1 MGNDADDGEKAP
13 LAILCWVRS
22 RLVDPSSAKKERRVF
37 FEDRTIVSIDDG
49 PSCTFKGLKHQYSY
63 PAPPHR
69 VRVLWSRDAQCLSC
83 VERCEEMSQAQFESA
98 FRSAEDEKASPKSL
112 GFVGGEVIVLQAMT
126 SDEALEPSLDIV
138 AGLARTASSRWRGGA
153 AAGGADVGGGA
164 DGRTPRRSGSAM
176 PAHTQPSA
184 AELAEEAER
193 RRVLQEQLILEEAA
207 EKERSERRRVKKRQK
222 AAKLKGRRK
231 SATGAAARREE
242 EEVEEEEEEEAVTA
256 PAAAP
261 AVEVR
266 AEARDAHTAPMAR
279 PVERAQ
285 GSKSNSDSNSD
296 SPSPAGS
303 DDEGV
308 RLLALSAKA
317 QAVAAKQTAGRG
329 TGKAARTGA
338 TSRAA
343 DSVPPA
349 PPRAAGGAR
358 GAGGGSEQ
366 VGGSWVQMGPARGSG
381 DAARERELLRE
392 RARADERT
400 HDGRERVRAAAL
412 PQAPLS
418 LNAQQQSAAQHAA
431 AAAQMPAPPQPP
443 RHERAAAGGGGSAVR
458 PPPAPPQQS
467 PLVGTP
473 ALPLR
478 WAGSPRTQAQQ
489 RGATIPTLSML
500 AGATPLAPAAPAAAK
515 PDAQVSARRVAA
527 PHGPVGGSS
536 GCAHG
541 VGAPTAVTAASSA
554 ASLFDFDHAKQ
565 GEAQSGASSWH
576 AWPPARV
583 CGAAGA
589 ELDVD
594 RGALMRRV
602 RKLEDELSRLRT
614 LALADRADAEQRALD
629 ARHEH
634 QREVGALKEQLA
646 TALRWATAAVGPH
659 ALGTGCAQI
668 GSGLHQPVAPSALPP
683 PLFRSGGAAFSLSDF
698 HDALPPAQMHRA
710 QPPTAVAAEL
720 SSAPLGM
727 PSWATPW
734 HSMNGR

>member
-1 MGNDADDGEKAP
+1 
-13 LAILCWVRS
+13 
-22 RLVDPSSAKKERRVF
+22 
-37 FEDRTIVSIDDG
+37 
-49 PSCTFKGLKHQYSY
+49 
-63 PAPPHR
+63 
-69 VRVLWSRDAQCLSC
+69 
-83 VERCEEMSQAQFESA
+83 MSQAQFESA

-629 ARHEH
+629 ARVRARRARRCAHAPRARAAVARRRWALCALRRAHSPFAARIRPNARARRLAAPRAAQHEH